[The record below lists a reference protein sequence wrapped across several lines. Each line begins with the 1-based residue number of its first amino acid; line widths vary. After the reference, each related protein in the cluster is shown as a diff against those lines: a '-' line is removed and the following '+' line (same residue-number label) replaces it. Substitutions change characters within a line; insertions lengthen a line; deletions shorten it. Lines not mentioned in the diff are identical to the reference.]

1 MNMPKIAGVV
11 FITMGAVLFISAL
24 LLFLYNRQEEEAA
37 GQQSLAL
44 LESVQD
50 VISEQAEPVSNEP
63 ARVYM
68 PATDEPDTDEQAS
81 EEAAVLTP
89 DPTPRPTEMSVVE
102 IDGYGYIGFLSIP
115 SLGVELPVMSEWDY
129 VRLKIAPCRQFGT
142 TWTDDLVI
150 AAHNYKTHFGN
161 LSVLQ
166 EGETVLF
173 TDMNGLES
181 QYAVAAVETLLPTSV
196 DEVQN
201 SSYDLVLYTCTYGG
215 ATRVVVFCERIET

>member
-1 MNMPKIAGVV
+1 MPKKAGVV

-37 GQQSLAL
+37 GQQSSAL

-50 VISEQAEPVSNEP
+50 VIAEQAEPVSDE
-63 ARVYM
+63 
-68 PATDEPDTDEQAS
+68 PATDEPGTDEQAS
-81 EEAAVLTP
+81 EEAAVSTP
-89 DPTPRPTEMSVVE
+89 SPTPRPTEMTEAE
-102 IDGYGYIGFLSIP
+102 IDGYAYIGFLSIP

-129 VRLKIAPCRQFGT
+129 VRLKIAPCRQFGA

-150 AAHNYKTHFGN
+150 AAHNYKSHFGN
-161 LSVLQ
+161 LSALQ
-166 EGETVLF
+166 AGEAVLF

-181 QYAVAAVETLLPTSV
+181 RYAVAVVETLLPTSV

-201 SSYDLVLYTCTYGG
+201 SGYDLVLYTCTYGG
-215 ATRVVVFCERIET
+215 ATRVVVFCERTET